1 MNGRL
6 TGSPIGSRTP
16 LPSGA
21 VGAMRPLRTAFWG
34 FYGVTIIITDD
45 DVQRLLSM
53 EDCIAAMRIA
63 FSDFAKGD
71 AVNRPRVRYTAR
83 HSQADSRY
91 FANVHVGAVPSLGI
105 ACVRAGSQILK
116 PPSAT
121 IDRRTYDSPTQ
132 FNGGIVILYST
143 ETAEPLAL
151 LHEFHLSGM
160 RVGATT
166 GMFIDQVARQDAA
179 TLGLFGTGKQ
189 ASSAFEAITR
199 VRPITRVHVYSPD
212 PQHRAEF
219 VKANRRDGIEVVAVN
234 DPHQVVA
241 GADMICCATNA
252 MGAVFDGD
260 WLEDGQ
266 IVVSIANSDVT
277 NKRSEVDRRT
287 FERAG
292 SVIVNDWESVVENK
306 QTELLD
312 LIDDGTVA
320 RDKVHELGDLLIGK
334 ATVVQPPRG
343 AAANGIIYYKNNSG
357 LAIQFAAAGGM
368 LYRKALE
375 QGVNKSIPS
384 EWLGSDLSALYA
396 AGYRPSP

>member
-1 MNGRL
+1 M
-6 TGSPIGSRTP
+6 
-16 LPSGA
+16 
-21 VGAMRPLRTAFWG
+21 
-34 FYGVTIIITDD
+34 TIIITDD
-45 DVQRLLSM
+45 DVQRLHSM

-121 IDRRTYDSPTQ
+121 IDRRTYDSPSQ
-132 FNGGIVILYST
+132 FNWGFVILYST

-166 GMFIDQVARQDAA
+166 GMFVDQVARKDAA

-189 ASSAFEAITR
+189 AGSAFEAITR
-199 VRPITRVHVYSPD
+199 VRPIRRVHVYSPD
-212 PQHRAEF
+212 PHHRAEF
-219 VKANRRDGIEVVAVN
+219 VKTHARPGIDVIAVD
-234 DPHQVVA
+234 DPRKVVA
-241 GADMICCATNA
+241 GADVICCATNA
-252 MGAVFDGD
+252 MRAVFEGD

-287 FERAG
+287 FERAS

-312 LIDDGTVA
+312 LIADGTVA

-343 AAANGIIYYKNNSG
+343 APATGIIYYKNNSG
-357 LAIQFAAAGGM
+357 LAVQFAAAGG
-368 LYRKALE
+368 LIYQKALT

>member
-1 MNGRL
+1 M
-6 TGSPIGSRTP
+6 
-16 LPSGA
+16 
-21 VGAMRPLRTAFWG
+21 
-34 FYGVTIIITDD
+34 TIIITDE

-53 EDCIAAMRIA
+53 EECIEAMRVA
-63 FSDFAKGD
+63 FADFAKGD

-91 FANVHVGAVPSLGI
+91 FANVHVGAVPSYGI
-105 ACVRAGSQILK
+105 ACVRAGSHILK

-121 IDRRTYDSPTQ
+121 IDRRAYDSPTQ
-132 FNGGIVILYST
+132 FNWGVVILYST
-143 ETAEPLAL
+143 ETAEPLAF

-166 GMFIDQVARQDAA
+166 GMFVDQVARPDAA

-189 ASSAFEAITR
+189 AATALEAITC
-199 VRPITRVHVYSPD
+199 VRPISRVHVYSPD
-212 PQHRAEF
+212 MKHRNDFA
-219 VKANRRDGIEVVAVN
+219 RTHSRPGLEVVAVD
-234 DPHQVVA
+234 DPRKVVA
-241 GADMICCATNA
+241 GADIICCATNA
-252 MGAVFDGD
+252 MKPVCEGD

-266 IVVSIANSDVT
+266 VVVTIANSDVT
-277 NKRSEVDRRT
+277 NKRSEVDRRV
-287 FERAG
+287 FERA
-292 SVIVNDWESVVENK
+292 SSITVNDWESVVENK

-320 RDKVHELGDLLIGK
+320 RDKVHELGDLLIGRAK
-334 ATVVQPPRG
+334 LAQPPRG
-343 AAANGIIYYKNNSG
+343 APAKGIIYYKNNSG
-357 LAIQFAAAGGM
+357 LAIQFAAAGGV

-375 QGVNKSIPS
+375 QGVNRSIPS

>member
-1 MNGRL
+1 M
-6 TGSPIGSRTP
+6 
-16 LPSGA
+16 
-21 VGAMRPLRTAFWG
+21 
-34 FYGVTIIITDD
+34 TIIITDE

-53 EDCIAAMRIA
+53 EDCIEAMRIA
-63 FSDFAKGD
+63 FADFAKGD
-71 AVNRPRVRYTAR
+71 AVNRPRMRYTAR

-121 IDRRTYDSPTQ
+121 VDRRTYDSPTQ
-132 FNGGIVILYST
+132 FNWGVVILYST
-143 ETAEPLAL
+143 ETAEPLAF

-166 GMFIDQVARQDAA
+166 AMFVDQVARKDASV
-179 TLGLFGTGKQ
+179 LGLFGTGKQ
-189 ASSAFEAITR
+189 ATTALQAIAC
-199 VRPITRVHVYSPD
+199 VRPLKRVAVYSPD
-212 PQHRAEF
+212 PHHRAEF
-219 VKANRRDGIEVVAVN
+219 VRTNALPGVEIVAVD
-234 DPHQVVA
+234 DPRQVVA
-241 GADMICCATNA
+241 GADVICCATNA
-252 MGAVFDGD
+252 MRAVFDGD

-287 FERAG
+287 FERA
-292 SVIVNDWESVVENK
+292 SHIVVNDWESVVENK

-320 RDKVHELGDLLIGK
+320 RDKVCELGDLLIGEVK
-334 ATVVQPPRG
+334 IAQPPRG
-343 AAANGIIYYKNNSG
+343 AAAKGIIYYKNNSG
-357 LAIQFAAAGGM
+357 LAIQFAAAGGL
-368 LYRKALE
+368 LYRKALA
-375 QGVNKSIPS
+375 QGVNRSIPS

>member
-1 MNGRL
+1 
-6 TGSPIGSRTP
+6 
-16 LPSGA
+16 
-21 VGAMRPLRTAFWG
+21 
-34 FYGVTIIITDD
+34 VTIIITDE

-53 EDCIAAMRIA
+53 EECIEAMRVA

-83 HSQADSRY
+83 HSQPDSRY
-91 FANVHVGAVPSLGI
+91 FANVHVGAVPSYGI

-121 IDRRTYDSPTQ
+121 VDRRTYDSPTQ
-132 FNGGIVILYST
+132 FNWGVVILYST
-143 ETAEPLAL
+143 ETAEPLAF

-166 GMFIDQVARQDAA
+166 GLFVDHVARRDAA

-189 ASSAFEAITR
+189 ATTALQAITC
-199 VRPITRVHVYSPD
+199 VRPITRVNVYSPD
-212 PQHRAEF
+212 PHHRADF
-219 VKANRRDGIEVVAVN
+219 ARANARPGVEVVAVD
-234 DPHQVVA
+234 DPRKVVA
-241 GADMICCATNA
+241 GADVICCATNA
-252 MGAVFDGD
+252 MKPVCEGD

-266 IVVSIANSDVT
+266 VVVTIANSDVT
-277 NKRSEVDRRT
+277 NKRSEVDRRV
-287 FERAG
+287 FERA
-292 SVIVNDWESVVENK
+292 SSITVNDWESVVENK

-320 RDKVHELGDLLIGK
+320 RGKVYELGDLLIGR
-334 ATVVQPPRG
+334 AQVAQPPRG
-343 AAANGIIYYKNNSG
+343 AGAKGVIYYKNNSG
-357 LAIQFAAAGGM
+357 LAIQFAAAGGL
-368 LYRKALE
+368 LYRKAMA
-375 QGVNKSIPS
+375 QGVNRSIPS